1 MANGFGAIENGLSAL
16 RAFRAATETISHN
29 LANAATEGYSRQEV
43 MLAARPAVTYLGYG
57 AISGPMPGNGVEMES
72 IRRHRDGFLDR
83 RFRAAQAE
91 YGRLGITAETLAR
104 LEHAY
109 NEPSDSGL
117 SAHLNRFF
125 HAWQE
130 VANNPEA
137 RGSRA
142 ALLQHAES
150 LALRFRQAAGAIGDE
165 QTNLDLL
172 VGERVR
178 EVNELASQ
186 VASLNGKIII
196 ALGLGQSPNDLKD
209 QRDRHLDALS
219 KLVGIT
225 ITEQPNGAVDV
236 AIGGRALVAGNTAN
250 AIAAVPPTPGAFRQ
264 VVWAADNAAVALTT
278 GEVAGAL
285 ALRDTELPGRLATID
300 ALAGALITQV
310 NALHGTGTDL
320 TGAAGLPFFTGTDA
334 ATITLN
340 AALVGAPERVAAADL
355 VGAPGP
361 PPVPPESLPGGN
373 RVALRLAALAEA
385 ATMPAGATFNGYWNT
400 AIAEL
405 GVSVNAAK
413 TAFASQ
419 EVLQTQLTRE
429 RQSISGVSLDEEAA
443 NLLRFQRAF
452 EAISRV
458 IVVVDSMLSTII
470 NEMGRTGR

>member
-209 QRDRHLDALS
+209 QRDRH
-219 KLVGIT
+219 
-225 ITEQPNGAVDV
+225 VDV